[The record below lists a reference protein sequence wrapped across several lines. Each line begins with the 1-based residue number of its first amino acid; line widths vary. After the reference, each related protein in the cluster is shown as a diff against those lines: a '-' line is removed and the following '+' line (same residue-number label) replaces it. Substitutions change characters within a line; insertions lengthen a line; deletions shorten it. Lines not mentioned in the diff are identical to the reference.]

1 MPELPEVETVRRV
14 LARTVL
20 HQTITSVTVRYPAIV
35 KGNPDV
41 FVETL
46 LNQTIQSIERKGKYL
61 IFLMNQ
67 TIMISHLRM
76 EGRYRYYA
84 SLDLMDKENSYLHVW
99 FEFHDGSVLAYEDV
113 RKFGRFELH
122 SRSDW
127 DQGLIQLPL
136 GREPQ
141 EFKDANELHERWSHR
156 SIRLK
161 QGLLHQPLIAGI
173 GNIYADEICF
183 RSKLSPWIPLNRLTL
198 ADTAFVLHHAQV
210 ILQEAIDQGGTTVRS
225 YHSEDGIDGRFQQ
238 NLFVYGREG
247 KPCRVCGTPIV
258 KSTLASRGTH
268 FCPNC
273 QSPKILAQGHVLGI
287 TGLIGSGK
295 STVSKMFCDYG
306 FVILDSDQFARDAIN
321 VGTTPYQI
329 LKQSFPKNVFHAS
342 GEVNR
347 QALRTIVTDQPQRLL
362 ELEKII
368 HPYVIEQTKA
378 ALLAHPTQRY
388 ILDVPLLFESGMD
401 QLCDWT
407 VFVNTNEKVRRRR
420 LKERGTMPLKDTKKL
435 TNRVLNASQR
445 IQRATLVIDNSL
457 DLEVTKKQVQRI
469 VNRLFPSK

>member
-1 MPELPEVETVRRV
+1 
-14 LARTVL
+14 
-20 HQTITSVTVRYPAIV
+20 
-35 KGNPDV
+35 
-41 FVETL
+41 
-46 LNQTIQSIERKGKYL
+46 
-61 IFLMNQ
+61 
-67 TIMISHLRM
+67 
-76 EGRYRYYA
+76 
-84 SLDLMDKENSYLHVW
+84 
-99 FEFHDGSVLAYEDV
+99 
-113 RKFGRFELH
+113 
-122 SRSDW
+122 
-127 DQGLIQLPL
+127 
-136 GREPQ
+136 
-141 EFKDANELHERWSHR
+141 
-156 SIRLK
+156 
-161 QGLLHQPLIAGI
+161 
-173 GNIYADEICF
+173 
-183 RSKLSPWIPLNRLTL
+183 
-198 ADTAFVLHHAQV
+198 
-210 ILQEAIDQGGTTVRS
+210 
-225 YHSEDGIDGRFQQ
+225 
-238 NLFVYGREG
+238 FVYGREG

-273 QSPKILAQGHVLGI
+273 QSPKIHAQGHVLGI

-329 LKQSFPKNVFHAS
+329 LKQRFPKTVFHAS

-378 ALLAHPTQRY
+378 ALLAQPTQRY

-407 VFVNTNEKVRRRR
+407 VFVNTNDKVRRKR

-435 TNRVLNASQR
+435 TDRVLNASQR